1 MDNPLIT
8 LNHYLSRIGWSYK
21 LPLYSEYFE
30 YADFIRSS
38 QKSPDLSVVIISW
51 RSHPDTL
58 KNINILEKQRSAQS
72 FEIIFVDNGASDE
85 EFEDIRPKVDLY
97 IKLNQNT
104 GAYLARNIGAAFA
117 KAPILLFL
125 EDDGIPDIDIIK
137 AHLSVHENYDAISV
151 RGVYL
156 CKTDNPLNERQTV
169 YYWGQRSFPAFVN
182 LEGNASYRADLFYQV
197 GGWDDK
203 IVYGHG
209 GLELAIRLLDIE
221 PDKRKQIYSPLPVI
235 YHDLVDNEEQFLR
248 KRQQHVIAFEYLK
261 NKHPD
266 LEQHREEWQTLF
278 LEEGALLPKG
288 TEEQRNAMIQLQ
300 ARIAN
305 RNQDKIDMMNRLY
318 IPSYD
323 DDLLKQTV
331 NELVIGK
338 NCKIFGA
345 GFLGEHIIN
354 TLRKHGIKPACFLDN
369 DSKKWGTRFAGLE
382 VQSPDSLT
390 TNDFIIIA
398 SIYSYEIAEQLQNKG
413 LHKNRDF
420 IIMK

>member
-1 MDNPLIT
+1 MDTFSGLYDKLMKINWDYKSSL
-8 LNHYLSRIGWSYK
+8 YESYYD
-21 LPLYSEYFE
+21 YSE
-30 YADFIRSS
+30 
-38 QKSPDLSVVIISW
+38 VVNIERNPSISIIIISW
-51 RSHPDTL
+51 RKHPDTL
-58 KNINILEKQRSAQS
+58 VNLKILEQLRLEQS
-72 FEIIFVDNGASDE
+72 LEIIFVDNGGAPG
-85 EFEDIRPKVDLY
+85 EFESFKSYVNTYIRLS
-97 IKLNQNT
+97 QNT

-117 KAPILLFL
+117 NAPVLLFL
-125 EDDGIPDIDIIK
+125 EDDGIPDIDIVR
-137 AHLSVHENYDAISV
+137 AHLTVHENYEAISV

-169 YYWGQRSFPAFVN
+169 YYWGQRSFPAFAN
-182 LEGNASYRADLFYQV
+182 LEGNASYKADLFYQV
-197 GGWDDK
+197 GGWDDR

-235 YHDLVDNEEQFLR
+235 YHDLVDNEEQFLKKR
-248 KRQQHVIAFEYLK
+248 KQHVIAFEYLK
-261 NKHPD
+261 NKHPNV
-266 LEQHREEWQTLF
+266 EQHREEWQALF

-288 TEEQRNAMIQLQ
+288 TEEQRNAMLQLQ

-305 RNQDKIDMMNRLY
+305 RNQEKVNMMNRLF

-331 NELVIGK
+331 NELIVGK
-338 NCKIFGA
+338 KCKVFGA
-345 GFLGEHIIN
+345 GFLGEHIIK
-354 TLRKHGIKPACFLDN
+354 TLRKHGIEPVCFLDN
-369 DSKKWGTRFAGLE
+369 DSKKWGTRFVGLE

>member
-1 MDNPLIT
+1 MDTFSGLYDKLMKINWDYKSSL
-8 LNHYLSRIGWSYK
+8 YESYYD
-21 LPLYSEYFE
+21 YSE
-30 YADFIRSS
+30 
-38 QKSPDLSVVIISW
+38 VVNIERNPSISIIIISW
-51 RSHPDTL
+51 RKHPDTL
-58 KNINILEKQRSAQS
+58 VNLKILEQLRLEQS
-72 FEIIFVDNGASDE
+72 LEIIFVDNGGTPG
-85 EFEDIRPKVDLY
+85 EFESFKSYVNTYIRLS
-97 IKLNQNT
+97 QNT

-117 KAPILLFL
+117 NAPVLLFL
-125 EDDGIPDIDIIK
+125 EDDGIPDIDIVR
-137 AHLSVHENYDAISV
+137 AHLTVHENYEAISV

-169 YYWGQRSFPAFVN
+169 YYWGQRSFPAFAN
-182 LEGNASYRADLFYQV
+182 LEGNASYKADLFYQV

-235 YHDLVDNEEQFLR
+235 YHDLVDNEEQFLKKR
-248 KRQQHVIAFEYLK
+248 KQHVIAFEYLK
-261 NKHPD
+261 NKHPNV
-266 LEQHREEWQTLF
+266 EQHREEWQALF

-288 TEEQRNAMIQLQ
+288 TEEQRNAMLQLQ

-305 RNQDKIDMMNRLY
+305 RNQEKVNMMNRLF

-331 NELVIGK
+331 NELIVGK
-338 NCKIFGA
+338 KCKVFGA
-345 GFLGEHIIN
+345 GFLGEHIIK
-354 TLRKHGIKPACFLDN
+354 TLRKHGIEPVCFLDN
-369 DSKKWGTRFAGLE
+369 DSKKWGTRFVGLE

>member
-1 MDNPLIT
+1 MN
-8 LNHYLSRIGWSYK
+8 
-21 LPLYSEYFE
+21 
-30 YADFIRSS
+30 
-38 QKSPDLSVVIISW
+38 
-51 RSHPDTL
+51 L
-58 KNINILEKQRSAQS
+58 KILEQLRLEQS
-72 FEIIFVDNGASDE
+72 LEIIFVDNGGTPG
-85 EFEDIRPKVDLY
+85 EFESFKSYVNTYIRLS
-97 IKLNQNT
+97 QNT

-117 KAPILLFL
+117 NAPVLLFL
-125 EDDGIPDIDIIK
+125 EDDGIPDIDIVR
-137 AHLSVHENYDAISV
+137 AHLTVHENYEAISV

-169 YYWGQRSFPAFVN
+169 YYWGQRSFPAFAN
-182 LEGNASYRADLFYQV
+182 LEGNASYKADLFYQV

-235 YHDLVDNEEQFLR
+235 YHDLVDNEEQFLKKR
-248 KRQQHVIAFEYLK
+248 KQHVIAFEYLK
-261 NKHPD
+261 NKHPNV
-266 LEQHREEWQTLF
+266 EQHREEWQALF

-288 TEEQRNAMIQLQ
+288 TEEQRNAMLQLQ

-305 RNQDKIDMMNRLY
+305 RNQEKVNMMNRLF

-331 NELVIGK
+331 NELIVGK
-338 NCKIFGA
+338 KCKVFGA
-345 GFLGEHIIN
+345 GFLGEHIIK
-354 TLRKHGIKPACFLDN
+354 TLRKHGIEPVCFLDN
-369 DSKKWGTRFAGLE
+369 DSKKWGTRFVGLE

-420 IIMK
+420 